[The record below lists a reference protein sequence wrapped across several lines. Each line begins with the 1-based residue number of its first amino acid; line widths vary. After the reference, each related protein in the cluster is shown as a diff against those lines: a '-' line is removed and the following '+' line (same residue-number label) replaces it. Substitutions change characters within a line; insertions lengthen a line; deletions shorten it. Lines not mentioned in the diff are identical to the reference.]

1 MHHRGSTLHTKNK
14 RSSIQIDK
22 PPMSQEQN
30 TGGGVIGVKE
40 GLATSACNYTGWR
53 HMPWPSLQKTLHNT
67 YISYYAREQTGNMT
81 RKVFVLKL
89 VPSFLHSIVSR
100 IVLSN
105 LFMLK
110 KLVSVWHIKETEE
123 HVTKASMS
131 RPASDFIISMCSKSN
146 DICVNMLHD
155 FEMKSQC
162 CPSMAICPEEGGYL
176 PVWWWQTGLY

>member
-1 MHHRGSTLHTKNK
+1 MWKDAPDSLMHHRGSTLHTKNK

-110 KLVSVWHIKETEE
+110 NLVSVWHIKDHFRE
-123 HVTKASMS
+123 KLKSMQPK
-131 RPASDFIISMCSKSN
+131 RACRTPLHISLSP
-146 DICVNMLHD
+146 CVQNPTI
-155 FEMKSQC
+155 F
-162 CPSMAICPEEGGYL
+162 
-176 PVWWWQTGLY
+176 V